1 MNTFGTRLKFTSFG
15 ESHGV
20 AVGCVIDGMP
30 AGVKFDEEFLQSELD
45 KRKGGSKF
53 ATPRKEGDKA
63 QVLSGVFEGYTT
75 GHPIAIVVFN
85 ENAHSKDY
93 DNLKDLFRPAHADF
107 TYFYKYGI
115 RDHRGGGRSS
125 ARESVARV
133 AGGAVAAML
142 LREFG
147 ICVQSGVFGV
157 GRFVSNLKEEEL
169 DFEFAKQSEI
179 FCLDPNLEDEFKK
192 EILSARNSK
201 DSVGASVYTR
211 AKGMLVGLGEVLYD
225 KLDSKLAHAL
235 MGINAVKA
243 VEIGEGINA
252 SKMRGS
258 QNNDAL
264 KGGEFLSNH
273 SGGILG
279 GISNGQDLILK
290 TYFKPTPS
298 IFLKQSS
305 MDKFGNDLEFELK
318 GRHDPCVGVRGSVVV
333 SAMVRLVLADCLLLN
348 ASANLNNLK
357 NAYGIKK

>member
-20 AVGCVIDGMP
+20 AVGCIIDGMP
-30 AGVKFDEEFLQSELD
+30 AGVKFDEEFLQNELD
-45 KRKGGSKF
+45 KRKGGNKF
-53 ATPRKEGDKA
+53 ATPRKESDKA

-115 RDHRGGGRSS
+115 RDYRGGGRSS

-157 GRFVSNLKEEEL
+157 GAFVSILKEEEF
-169 DFEFAKQSEI
+169 DFEFAKKSEI
-179 FCLDPNLEDEFKK
+179 FCLDPKLESDFKN
-192 EILSARNSK
+192 EILNARNSK
-201 DSVGASVYTR
+201 DSVGAAVFTKVS
-211 AKGMLVGLGEVLYD
+211 GMLVGLGEVLYD

-252 SKMRGS
+252 SKMLGS
-258 QNNDAL
+258 CNNDAL
-264 KGGEFLSNH
+264 KDGKFLSNH

-279 GISNGQDLILK
+279 GISNGENLILK

-298 IFLKQSS
+298 IFTKQESI
-305 MDKFGNDLEFELK
+305 DKFGNNLEFELK
-318 GRHDPCVGVRGSVVV
+318 GRHDPCVGVRGSVVA

-357 NAYGIKK
+357 NAYGLK

>member
-15 ESHGV
+15 ESHGA

-30 AGVKFDEEFLQSELD
+30 AGVKFDEDFLQSELD

-53 ATPRKEGDKA
+53 ATPRKEGDKV

-75 GHPIAIVVFN
+75 GHPIAMVVFN

-107 TYFYKYGI
+107 TYFRKYGI
-115 RDHRGGGRSS
+115 RDHRGGGRAS

-133 AGGAVAAML
+133 AAGAVAAML
-142 LREFG
+142 LHEFG

-179 FCLDPNLEDEFKK
+179 FCLDPNLEDEFKN

-279 GISNGQDLILK
+279 GISNGQDLVLK

-333 SAMVRLVLADCLLLN
+333 SAMVRLVLADCLLLH

-357 NAYGIKK
+357 NAYGIK

>member
-20 AVGCVIDGMP
+20 AVGCIIDGMP
-30 AGVKFDEEFLQSELD
+30 AGVKFDEEFLQNELD
-45 KRKGGSKF
+45 KRKGGNKF
-53 ATPRKEGDKA
+53 ATPRKESDKA

-115 RDHRGGGRSS
+115 RDYRGGGRSS
-125 ARESVARV
+125 ARESVTRV

-157 GRFVSNLKEEEL
+157 GAFVSILKEEEF
-169 DFEFAKQSEI
+169 DFEFAKKSEI
-179 FCLDPNLEDEFKK
+179 FCLDPKLESDFKN
-192 EILSARNSK
+192 EILNARNSK
-201 DSVGASVYTR
+201 DSVGAAVFTKVS
-211 AKGMLVGLGEVLYD
+211 GMLVGLGEVLYD

-258 QNNDAL
+258 CNNDAL
-264 KGGEFLSNH
+264 KDGKFLSNH

-279 GISNGQDLILK
+279 GISNGENLILK

-298 IFLKQSS
+298 IFTKQESI
-305 MDKFGNDLEFELK
+305 DKFGNNLEFELK
-318 GRHDPCVGVRGSVVV
+318 GRHDPCVGVRGSVVA

-357 NAYGIKK
+357 NAYGLK

>member
-298 IFLKQSS
+298 IFSKQESI
-305 MDKFGNDLEFELK
+305 DKFGNNLEFELK

-333 SAMVRLVLADCLLLN
+333 SAMVRLVLADCLLLH

>member
-20 AVGCVIDGMP
+20 AVGCIIDGIP
-30 AGVKFDEEFLQSELD
+30 AGVKFDEEFLQNELD

-53 ATPRKEGDKA
+53 ATPRKESDKA

-279 GISNGQDLILK
+279 GISNGENLILK

-298 IFLKQSS
+298 IFSKQESI
-305 MDKFGNDLEFELK
+305 DKFGNNLEFELK
-318 GRHDPCVGVRGSVVV
+318 GRHDPCVGVRGSVVA

>member
-15 ESHGV
+15 ESHGA

-30 AGVKFDEEFLQSELD
+30 AGVKFDEDFLQSELD

-53 ATPRKEGDKA
+53 ATPRKESDKV

-75 GHPIAIVVFN
+75 GHPIAMVVFN

-107 TYFYKYGI
+107 TYFHKYGI
-115 RDHRGGGRSS
+115 RDHRGGGRAS

-133 AGGAVAAML
+133 AAGAVAAML
-142 LREFG
+142 LHEFG

-179 FCLDPNLEDEFKK
+179 FCLDPNLEDEFKN

-333 SAMVRLVLADCLLLN
+333 SAMVRLVLADCLLLH

-357 NAYGIKK
+357 NAYGIK